1 LEKPVL
7 YYDDLDNEKIVGNR
21 SGLTTLLHSIETS
34 LENGGATVILNGVEL
49 LEIELCENFEEPLQ
63 NQSLSFFRK
72 LLGYVLTCCFYLWIV
87 VLPLIGVSVV
97 VHVVFFEEVSQ
108 TTKPVPDYLRPL
120 PKVLN
125 ETP

>member
-1 LEKPVL
+1 LDKSVL
-7 YYDDLDNEKIVGNR
+7 YYDDSENEKIVGNR

-34 LENGGATVILNGVEL
+34 LENGGATVILNGVNL
-49 LEIELCENFEEPLQ
+49 LEVELRENFEEPLQ
-63 NQSLSFFRK
+63 NQDLSFFHK
-72 LLGYVLTCCFYLWIV
+72 LLEYGLTCCFYLWIA

-97 VHVVFFEEVSQ
+97 VHVIFFDEVSQ
-108 TTKPVPDYLRPL
+108 ITTPVPDYLRPL